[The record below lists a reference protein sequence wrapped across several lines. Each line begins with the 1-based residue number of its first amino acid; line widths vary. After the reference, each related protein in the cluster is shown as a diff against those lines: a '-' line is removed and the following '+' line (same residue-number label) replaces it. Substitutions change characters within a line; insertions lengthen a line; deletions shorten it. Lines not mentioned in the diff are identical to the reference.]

1 MLCPFNEFNFCV
13 EKSCPFFY
21 KSVIDNRDKCRR
33 ADEIIEREELY
44 KIIKK
49 TLPSIKW
56 KEINN
61 GK

>member
-1 MLCPFNEFNFCV
+1 MLCPFNKFNVCA

-21 KSVIDNRDKCRR
+21 KIVLDNRDKCRR

-49 TLPSIKW
+49 TLPLIK
-56 KEINN
+56 
-61 GK
+61 